1 MSYPQRTNKKVSQGD
16 SYNPEMKRRKQSI
29 CRPMCFLLAV
39 VYLKDKI
46 CFRHFYSTISIVPQ
60 SFNVMYIYNT
70 YITWTS
76 IRHTHI
82 SLSFFVS
89 LSLSLSGPFDFSH
102 SSPFQ
107 LKYMLKKKKMELS
120 GCWSPCSCSSLSRS
134 LMCRYAAMVWG
145 H

>member
-1 MSYPQRTNKKVSQGD
+1 MVSLVLLPLKFELYPQRTNKKVSQGD

-107 LKYMLKKKKMELS
+107 LKYMLKKRKRNWVDVGL
-120 GCWSPCSCSSLSRS
+120 PVHAARS
-134 LMCRYAAMVWG
+134 HAA
-145 H
+145 